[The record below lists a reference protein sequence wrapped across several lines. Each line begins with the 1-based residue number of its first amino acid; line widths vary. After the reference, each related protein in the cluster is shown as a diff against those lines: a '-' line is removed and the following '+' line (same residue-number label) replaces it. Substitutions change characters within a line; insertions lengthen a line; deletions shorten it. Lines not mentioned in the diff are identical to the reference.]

1 MQQIKLQNLSIPE
14 DSFISWSGRIIA
26 KEKSW
31 EHARRKRRLAQRQ
44 KKTENEDEEQNKS
57 EEYTKVNTET
67 GEYSNSV
74 VIKEFNDIGQVN
86 KNSLDKTSTI
96 KVENEGSSDKKVSGC
111 VPILTCK
118 LWIEIENCE
127 EAIIQ
132 DDVFRIWMIFENGS
146 GGLDALQS
154 LRQYLI
160 NKLDIREKI
169 VVNPSKSVK
178 KKKGRK
184 RKISDGDINI
194 PLEQL

>member
-1 MQQIKLQNLSIPE
+1 MQQIKLQDLSVPE
-14 DSFISWSGRIIA
+14 DSSDSWSGRIIA
-26 KEKSW
+26 TEKSW

-44 KKTENEDEEQNKS
+44 KRAKNEDEEH
-57 EEYTKVNTET
+57 TKVNAET
-67 GEYSNSV
+67 AEYSNSV

-96 KVENEGSSDKKVSGC
+96 KVENEESSDKKVLGC
-111 VPILTCK
+111 VPILICK
-118 LWIEIENCE
+118 LWIESESCE

-154 LRQYLI
+154 LRQYLL

-178 KKKGRK
+178 KKRK
-184 RKISDGDINI
+184 KKKISDGDINI